1 MICILD
7 VLGGRT
13 SATRDTRLM
22 CVIDEPVIPDTKAS
36 LSILYPSVMLVAFKD
51 SVTHGHIM
59 FEEQLLFL
67 DQSFHFYMYSTKKQV
82 NTR

>member
-36 LSILYPSVMLVAFKD
+36 LSILYPSVMLVAFNEG
-51 SVTHGHIM
+51 VTHGHIM
-59 FEEQLLFL
+59 FEEQASIFR
-67 DQSFHFYMYSTKKQV
+67 SKFFISTCTARKSK
-82 NTR
+82 